1 MKWSKQHEPDGP
13 DRSGQKTRVLVS
25 DRLTGDFQSIL
36 SFFRLILPDIN
47 ICPNNLPRD
56 PGLSAFRGSKDESF
70 FFFHLF

>member
-1 MKWSKQHEPDGP
+1 
-13 DRSGQKTRVLVS
+13 VS

-56 PGLSAFRGSKDESF
+56 PGLSAFRGLRSKDEKVSSSTSIYSKA
-70 FFFHLF
+70 FHFTTSKHC